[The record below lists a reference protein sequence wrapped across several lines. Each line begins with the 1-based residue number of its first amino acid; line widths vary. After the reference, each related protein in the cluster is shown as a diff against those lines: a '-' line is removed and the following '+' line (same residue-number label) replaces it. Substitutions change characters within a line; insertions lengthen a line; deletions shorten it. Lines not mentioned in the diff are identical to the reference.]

1 MLGFQYLW
9 IDKLC
14 IIQHDK
20 NDWAREGSRMAQTFE
35 GSFLT
40 IAAAISKDDTE
51 SLFFKDKRHSPSL
64 KSYAGR
70 TKDGSSYIIYSR
82 IPFDYHP
89 ADDRNSKPNR
99 ENYPLLTRAWVYQE
113 RLLAPRTLYFG
124 EELSWRCRDASA
136 CECSGGNRRMEY
148 DHSLSVL
155 QGHSIE
161 KLRLQWQNMVE
172 EFTWL
177 QLSFEEDRLPAFS
190 GLAQQYQPHLES
202 EYLAGLWRENLVA
215 DLMWFAY
222 PDYGIEAEPY
232 STNRPSRWRAPSW
245 SWASVEGPILF
256 SKDYHISG
264 AEACAE
270 NVTSLAEITDVTSL
284 VEIISAE
291 CSASSL
297 DPMGT
302 VATGRLVVKGSG
314 RPACLKH
321 RESCEGS
328 DTRHFTVKHTGMSS
342 SHIHSNFSVDGHE
355 ANVDYDLIKH
365 GLMRSNSDMSVYCLC
380 LAGMSFIER
389 TFLLG
394 KGEYSLR
401 PVYRTWSLLLHCGGG
416 KTFERIGFLV
426 SDHNDNGYQFRNSL
440 YECTITII

>member
-1 MLGFQYLW
+1 
-9 IDKLC
+9 
-14 IIQHDK
+14 
-20 NDWAREGSRMAQTFE
+20 MAQTFE

-64 KSYAGR
+64 KSYSGL
-70 TKDGSSYIIYSR
+70 TKDGSSYTIYSR

-89 ADDRNSKPNR
+89 ADNSNSKPNR
-99 ENYPLLTRAWVYQE
+99 EKYPLLTRAWVYQE
-113 RLLAPRTLYFG
+113 KLLAPRTLYFG
-124 EELSWRCRDASA
+124 EELSRRRREASA
-136 CECSGGNRRMEY
+136 CECSGGNHCIEY

-155 QGHSIE
+155 PGHSIE

-190 GLAQQYQPHLES
+190 GLAQQYQPRLGS

-222 PDYGIEAEPY
+222 PDYGIEAKPY
-232 STNRPSRWRAPSW
+232 STNRPRKWRAPSW
-245 SWASVEGPILF
+245 SWASVEGPVLF
-256 SKDYHISG
+256 SKDYYISE

-270 NVTSLAEITDVTSL
+270 SITCLAEITDVTSL
-284 VEIISAE
+284 VEIISVE

-302 VATGRLVVKGSG
+302 VAMGRLVVKGSG
-314 RPACLKH
+314 RPAYLKH
-321 RESCEGS
+321 RERCEGS

-355 ANVDYDLIKH
+355 ANVDYDIIKH

-380 LAGMSFIER
+380 
-389 TFLLG
+389 
-394 KGEYSLR
+394 
-401 PVYRTWSLLLHCGGG
+401 
-416 KTFERIGFLV
+416 
-426 SDHNDNGYQFRNSL
+426 
-440 YECTITII
+440 